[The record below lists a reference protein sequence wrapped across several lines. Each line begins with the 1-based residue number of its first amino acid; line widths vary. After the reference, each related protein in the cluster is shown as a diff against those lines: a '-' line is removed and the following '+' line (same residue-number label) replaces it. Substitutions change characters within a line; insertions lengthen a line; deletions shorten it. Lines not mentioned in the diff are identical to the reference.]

1 MYICTCVCEY
11 SQLYLYLGM
20 YVLTRGG
27 SEALVGIAQA
37 RRLSDVHICTHIRI
51 CMYISLHL
59 LISVFQ
65 MAAERCWFYI
75 HKRICVYVCMHVYM
89 YWSAGT
95 WGATATSG
103 GSEAGTWNQRTHSH
117 IRIYLNI
124 GMHTYIHTYGHIDI
138 YVWICTFPAEPQVDG
153 LPPDATHMRF
163 MIVCIYVYAS
173 KLCL

>member
-1 MYICTCVCEY
+1 
-11 SQLYLYLGM
+11 
-20 YVLTRGG
+20 
-27 SEALVGIAQA
+27 
-37 RRLSDVHICTHIRI
+37 
-51 CMYISLHL
+51 
-59 LISVFQ
+59 
-65 MAAERCWFYI
+65 MAAERCWLYI

-124 GMHTYIHTYGHIDI
+124 GMHTCIHTYGHIDI

-163 MIVCIYVYAS
+163 KIICIYVYAS